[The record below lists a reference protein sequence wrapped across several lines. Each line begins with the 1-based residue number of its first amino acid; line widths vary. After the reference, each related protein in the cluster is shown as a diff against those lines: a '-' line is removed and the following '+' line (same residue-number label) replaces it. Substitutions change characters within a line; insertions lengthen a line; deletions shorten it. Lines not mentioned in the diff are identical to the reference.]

1 MKDRL
6 ITLKRIIEKEVGF
19 RIDTKGRKRQVTYA
33 RAVFCKIARDLND
46 SDRSITYKRIG
57 DLIDRDHV
65 SVLHNIKV
73 IFPFSQ
79 QEKEYRLLYEAV
91 SAMFIFDEKKENFDE
106 RKEIAER
113 LIELEKENQALKHKL
128 LLIAREGSRFDK
140 MTDGLASE
148 ELEEIYEKLDIMVR
162 AIRNRVYI

>member
-6 ITLKRIIEKEVGF
+6 TTLKRIIEKEVGF
-19 RIDTKGRKRQVTYA
+19 RIDTKNRKRQVTYA
-33 RAVFCKIARDLND
+33 RSVYCKIARDFIE
-46 SDRSITYKRIG
+46 SERSISLDRIG
-57 DLIDRDHV
+57 ELINRDHA
-65 SVLHNIKV
+65 SVLYNIKV

-79 QEKEYRLLYEAV
+79 EEKEYRILYEAV
-91 SAMFIFDEKKENFDE
+91 KAMFVFDEEKEDFDE

-113 LIELEKENQALKHKL
+113 VIELEKENQALKHKL

-162 AIRNRVYI
+162 FIRNRVYI